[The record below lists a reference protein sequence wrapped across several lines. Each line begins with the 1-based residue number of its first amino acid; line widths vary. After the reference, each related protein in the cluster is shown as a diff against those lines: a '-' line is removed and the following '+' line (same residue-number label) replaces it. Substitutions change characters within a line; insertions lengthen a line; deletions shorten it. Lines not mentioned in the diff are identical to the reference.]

1 MKPRAETVGEDRG
14 PGEMLRRPNL
24 DSASFLDGTRND
36 RRVGMWSA
44 RALFGIGVCYAMTV
58 VAGFIALGN
67 FRDPLADPYVTI
79 AEVLIIAMAPVM
91 VLLMAAATHVCTP
104 LGTRVWR
111 KSFATWIGSVQWL
124 WVTFFRC
131 VNTQAAA

>member
-91 VLLMAAATHVCTP
+91 VLLMAAATHARRARNRHNATYSHFMLVCLDYACRRIARWQP
-104 LGTRVWR
+104 HVR
-111 KSFATWIGSVQWL
+111 
-124 WVTFFRC
+124 
-131 VNTQAAA
+131 